1 MTVRKTLGP
10 SATGG
15 GPVASSRRGPS
26 NRPLSPLQL
35 KVLTLAALGRTQKQI
50 ASAIGVDVKGVGGI
64 FQEIFRKL
72 DGSSTTAQAVYV
84 ACQRGLLP
92 DVLELDQ
99 GDWPKALLDVLQL
112 VAEGYTNAEIA
123 RRLSRSENTVI
134 DQVQRARRR
143 LGARDRAHASALA
156 VSQRLVRVDTC
167 AADRD
172 AA

>member
-1 MTVRKTLGP
+1 MTERKTLGP
-10 SATGG
+10 SPVGG

-26 NRPLSPLQL
+26 SRPLSPKQL
-35 KVLTLAALGRTQKQI
+35 EVLTLAALGRTQKQI
-50 ASAIGVDVKGVGGI
+50 ASAIGIDIKGVGGI

-72 DGSSTTAQAVYV
+72 DGASTTAQAVYV
-84 ACQRGLLP
+84 ACQRSVLP
-92 DVLELDQ
+92 DVREPDHD
-99 GDWPKALLDVLQL
+99 DWPTALLDVLQL

-134 DQVQRARRR
+134 DQVQQARRR

-156 VSQRLVRVDTC
+156 VSRRLIRIDTST
-167 AADRD
+167 AD